1 VERETRF
8 ELATLC
14 LGSRCSATELL
25 PPETPILCPAT
36 QPLSRLLNRVLW
48 LTIKGEMARRKR
60 LEMELIG
67 RRVIAYPRLTS
78 TNEVAKREAR
88 KGAREGTVILA
99 EEQTAGKGRL
109 KRAWL
114 SPRGSVALS
123 IILHPTPAQLP
134 SLIMVA
140 SLAVVRCIEKVGLKA
155 QIKWP
160 NDVLINNK
168 KVCGILIE
176 SDVRGKAVDY
186 AVIGIGLNVNLNTGD
201 FPEIAA
207 TATSLSSELG
217 RELSLPE
224 VIGCLLLE
232 AESLYLALPEG
243 DAVFAE
249 WRQRL
254 VTLGQEVEVSS
265 GPTVYKG
272 TAESVASDGSLF
284 LRQADGKLIKIVAGD
299 VSLRR

>member
-1 VERETRF
+1 MAESQRLAAAITRKLET
-8 ELATLC
+8 
-14 LGSRCSATELL
+14 
-25 PPETPILCPAT
+25 
-36 QPLSRLLNRVLW
+36 
-48 LTIKGEMARRKR
+48 
-60 LEMELIG
+60 ELIG
-67 RRVIAYPRLTS
+67 RKIIAYPRLTS
-78 TNEVAKREAR
+78 TNDIAKREA
-88 KGAREGTVILA
+88 KKEAREGTVILA

-114 SPRGSVALS
+114 SPKGSVALS

-140 SLAVVRCIEKVGLKA
+140 SLAVVHCIEKVSGLKP

-160 NDVLINNK
+160 NDVLVNDK
-168 KVCGILIE
+168 KICGILIE

-186 AVIGIGLNVNLNTGD
+186 AVIGIGLNVNLKPSD

-207 TATSLSSELG
+207 TATSLSKELG
-217 RELSLPE
+217 RELALAE
-224 VIGCLLLE
+224 LIRCLLVE
-232 AESLYLALPEG
+232 AERLYLALPEG
-243 DAVFAE
+243 DAVFEE

-265 GPTVYKG
+265 GQTVYKG
-272 TAESVASDGSLF
+272 LAESVSSDGSLF
-284 LRQADGKLIKIVAGD
+284 LRQPDGKLIKIVAGD

>member
-1 VERETRF
+1 
-8 ELATLC
+8 
-14 LGSRCSATELL
+14 
-25 PPETPILCPAT
+25 
-36 QPLSRLLNRVLW
+36 
-48 LTIKGEMARRKR
+48 MAERKR
-60 LEMELIG
+60 LGMELIG
-67 RRVIAYPRLTS
+67 RRVIAYSRLTS
-78 TNEVAKREAR
+78 TNDVAKREAR

-114 SPRGSVALS
+114 SPKGSISLS
-123 IILHPTPAQLP
+123 IILHPTPTQLP
-134 SLIMVA
+134 ALIMVA
-140 SLAVVRCIEKVGLKA
+140 SLAVVHCIEKVGLPA

-160 NDVLINNK
+160 NDVLVNNK

-186 AVIGIGLNVNLNTGD
+186 AVIGIGLNVNLKISD

-217 RELSLPE
+217 RELALPE
-224 VIGCLLLE
+224 VIGCLLPE
-232 AESLYLALPEG
+232 AERLYLALPEG
-243 DAVFAE
+243 DAVFEE
-249 WRQRL
+249 WRRRL
-254 VTLGQEVEVSS
+254 VTLGQEVEVNS

-272 TAESVASDGSLF
+272 VAESVSSDGSLC
-284 LRQADGKLIKIVAGD
+284 LRQADGKLVKIVAGD